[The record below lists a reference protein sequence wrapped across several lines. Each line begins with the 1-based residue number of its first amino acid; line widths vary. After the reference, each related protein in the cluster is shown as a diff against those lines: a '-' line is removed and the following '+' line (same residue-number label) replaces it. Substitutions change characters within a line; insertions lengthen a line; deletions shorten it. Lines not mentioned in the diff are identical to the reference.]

1 MEISYSFH
9 LSAKK
14 HAIININKLKQCSKH
29 NLRKYQ
35 SEEYEK
41 EQITTLVGSDNILN
55 DVKKIYKKEFR
66 EALEEYNK
74 GKREDRKIK
83 DYMQH
88 VSDSRT
94 DLASEII
101 IQIGDKEF
109 WANKTE
115 EEKRKMEPIYKK
127 QLEKLNEICPE
138 FKIANCTIHYDEY
151 SVHAHLVGVP
161 IAEGYTKGLSK
172 QVAKTKVFTAER
184 LSEIQKAMHDYTN
197 EQIKECEI
205 FQNMQIK
212 KKEKGRNKDIPKKS
226 LDEYY
231 RLVRE
236 NEEMKEEINKL
247 TDYVDRLKAKIKYIQ
262 EWLKAEKQID
272 DDLEIEYKRKR
283 EFEIER

>member
-9 LSAKK
+9 LTTKK
-14 HAIININKLKQCSKH
+14 HEITKKNKNKQNTKH

-41 EQITTLVGSDNILN
+41 EQTTTLIGSDNILN
-55 DVKKIYKKEFR
+55 DVKKIYKKEFK
-66 EALEEYNK
+66 EALAKYNE
-74 GKREDRKIK
+74 GKRDDRKIK

-88 VSDSRT
+88 ISESRT

-101 IQIGDKEF
+101 IQIGDKDF

-127 QLEKLNEICPE
+127 QIEKLNEICPE
-138 FKIANCTIHYDEY
+138 FKIANCTLHYDEH

-184 LSEIQKAMHDYTN
+184 LSEIQKTMHDFTN
-197 EQIKECEI
+197 EQIRECEI
-205 FQNMQIK
+205 FKDSQIK

-231 RLVRE
+231 QLINE
-236 NEEMKEEINKL
+236 NKKMKEEINRQKEYIEL
-247 TDYVDRLKAKIKYIQ
+247 LKSKIEYIK

-272 DDLEIEYKRKR
+272 DDLEMEYKRKR
-283 EFEIER
+283 ERDIER

>member
-14 HAIININKLKQCSKH
+14 HAITNINKLKQCSKH

-41 EQITTLVGSDNILN
+41 EQTTTLIGSDNILN
-55 DVKKIYKKEFR
+55 DVKKIYKKEFK
-66 EALEEYNK
+66 EALAKYNE
-74 GKREDRKIK
+74 GKRDDRKIK

-88 VSDSRT
+88 ISESRT

-101 IQIGDKEF
+101 IQIGDKDF

-127 QLEKLNEICPE
+127 QIEKLNEICPE
-138 FKIANCTIHYDEY
+138 FKIANCTLHYDEH

-184 LSEIQKAMHDYTN
+184 LSEIQKTMHDFTN
-197 EQIKECEI
+197 EQIRECEI
-205 FQNMQIK
+205 FKDSQIK

-231 RLVRE
+231 QLINE
-236 NEEMKEEINKL
+236 NKKMKEEINRQKEYIEL
-247 TDYVDRLKAKIKYIQ
+247 LKSKIEYIK

-272 DDLEIEYKRKR
+272 DDLEMEYKRKR
-283 EFEIER
+283 ERDIER